1 MKTKLY
7 NRLRTE
13 NILAQYKNDERI
25 NALVENLKITEEGRY
40 RLSGLAGSSLSFL
53 SIATYQNL
61 PSIHLFIL
69 PEQESAVYFLNDMEN
84 ILEDQDNPYH
94 KKQVLFFPV
103 SYKRP
108 YEPEVTDNTNMLS
121 RTEVLK
127 RISSR
132 GKKTLIVTY
141 PEALTEKVVKKNY
154 IKKNTFR
161 LQTGEQVS
169 IDFMNDLLHEYGFT
183 QTDFVLEPGQF
194 SVRGG
199 IIDVFSFTND
209 QPYRIEFFGDDV
221 ESIRTFNPEDQLSLE
236 TLNHITIVPNVQERN
251 NKVERQTFLEYLP
264 KNTVIWI
271 ENPGMT
277 KDLIR
282 QERNKVEDAFANISQ
297 DAEETPVQAP
307 EALFTNADEFWQQ
320 LKPFHLIELGKENSF
335 AGAEVLNFNHTP
347 QPSFNKTFDL
357 LLETL
362 EKNVADGYA
371 NYILTDNPKQIERIQ
386 TILEDVQVQRGEEG
400 RGKFNPLMIAIHEGF
415 VDHDKKIACYTD
427 HQIFERYHKFR
438 LKSGYK
444 NKESITLKELYNLE
458 PGDYVTHIDHGIG
471 KFDGLQKIHNNGKEQ
486 EAIRLIYKNDDILY
500 VSIHSLHRIAKYIG
514 KEGKAPKVDKLG
526 SNAWKN
532 LKNRTKKKLKDI
544 ASDLIKLYAK
554 RKATEGHA
562 FPADNYLQYELEASF
577 IYEDTPDQL
586 AATQAVKQDMEASFP
601 MDRLVCGDVGFGKT
615 EVAIRAAF
623 KAVADNKQVAVLVPT
638 TILAMQHFH
647 SFQERLSD
655 FPVNIDYMNRF
666 KTAKQQ
672 KEILAKLKDGSLDIV
687 IGTHRIVSK
696 DIDFNNLGLLI
707 IDEEQKFGVSVK
719 EKLRELR
726 TSVDTL
732 TLTATPIPRTLQFS
746 LMGARDL
753 SIINTPPPNRY
764 PVQTELHPFNK
775 DLIRDSIEYEIS
787 RGGQVFFL
795 HNRVQNIN
803 EIASLVEK
811 AVPNVK
817 VGVGHGKMEGK
828 TLEKIMLDF
837 IEGHFDVLIATTII
851 ESGLDIPN
859 ANTMI
864 INEAHH
870 YGLSDLH
877 QLRGRVGRS
886 NKKAFC
892 YLLAPPVSTLTSDA
906 RKRLKALEDFSALGS
921 GFNIAMRDL
930 DIRGAGNILGAE
942 QSGFIAEMGY
952 EMYQKIINDAMQELK
967 SGEFKDLFQKD
978 EQTKKQEEETSR
990 DCSIE
995 SDLHLLIPDTY
1006 VSSPAERL
1014 SLYKRLDELN
1024 EEKEMDDFRREISD
1038 RFGPVPDVV
1047 EELIRTKHL
1056 RKIAAQIGFEKMIL
1070 KNNQLVGHFISDQES
1085 PYFQSDQ
1092 FMNIIK
1098 YAQSNPNRV
1107 RLKEKKDK
1115 LTILINDIHSI
1126 NDAIKFLEPVYE
1138 KNN

>member
-1 MKTKLY
+1 M
-7 NRLRTE
+7 RTE
-13 NILAQYKNDERI
+13 NILQQYRNDERI
-25 NALVENLKITEEGRY
+25 EALVNNLQVTEEARY
-40 RLSGLAGSSLSFL
+40 RFSGLAGSSLSFL
-53 SIATYQNL
+53 SVATYQNL
-61 PSIHLFIL
+61 PWIHLFVL
-69 PEQESAVYFLNDMEN
+69 PDQEAAAYFLNDMEN
-84 ILEDQDNPYH
+84 LLDDKENPYH

-108 YEPEVTDNTNMLS
+108 YEPEITDNTNLLS

-141 PEALTEKVVKKNY
+141 PEALTEKVVKRSY

-169 IDFMNDLLHEYGFT
+169 LDFMNDLLHEYGFA
-183 QTDFVLEPGQF
+183 QTDFVLEPGEF

-209 QPYRIEFFGDDV
+209 KPYRIEFFGDEI
-221 ESIRTFNPEDQLSLE
+221 ESIRSFNPEDQLSLE
-236 TLNHITIVPNVQERN
+236 TLNHITIVPNVQGRDN
-251 NKVERQTFLEYLP
+251 NAGRQAFLEFLP
-264 KNTVIWI
+264 RNSVIWI
-271 ENPGMT
+271 ENPVMT
-277 KDLIR
+277 CDLIR
-282 QERNKVEDAFANISQ
+282 EERKKVDDAFAGIKQ
-297 DAEETPVQAP
+297 DDEQSEVQAP
-307 EALFTNADEFWQQ
+307 ETLFTDADEFWQQ
-320 LKPFHLIELGKENSF
+320 LQPFHIIELGKQNHF
-335 AGAEVLNFNHTP
+335 RDADVIQFNHTP

-357 LLETL
+357 LLESL
-362 EKNVADGYA
+362 EKNAADGYS
-371 NYILTDNPKQIERIQ
+371 NYILTDNPRQIERIQ
-386 TILEDVQVQRGEEG
+386 TILEDVYAQRGEEAPG
-400 RGKFNPLMIAIHEGF
+400 NFNPLMISIHEGF

-427 HQIFERYHKFR
+427 HQIFDRYHKFR

-458 PGDYVTHIDHGIG
+458 PGDYVTHIDHGVG
-471 KFDGLQKIHNNGKEQ
+471 KFDGLQKINNNGKEQ
-486 EAIRLIYKNDDILY
+486 EAVRLIYKNNDLLY

-514 KEGKAPKVDKLG
+514 KEGKVPKVDKLG

-532 LKNRTKKKLKDI
+532 LKNRTKKKVKDI

-554 RKATEGHA
+554 RKATTGHT
-562 FPADNYLQYELEASF
+562 FPPDNYLQHELEASF

-586 AATQAVKQDMEASFP
+586 AATQAVKKDMEASFP

-623 KAVADNKQVAVLVPT
+623 KAVADSKQVVVLVPT
-638 TILAMQHFH
+638 TILAMQHYR
-647 SFQERLSD
+647 SFQDRLKD
-655 FPVNIDYMNRF
+655 FPVTIDYLNRF

-672 KEILAKLKDGSLDIV
+672 RDILHKLKEGELDIV
-687 IGTHRIVSK
+687 IGTHRVVSK
-696 DIDFNNLGLLI
+696 DVTLDNLGLLV

-719 EKLRELR
+719 EKLRQMR
-726 TSVDTL
+726 ANVDTL

-753 SIINTPPPNRY
+753 SIINTPPPNRH
-764 PVQTELHPFNK
+764 PVQTELHSFNE
-775 DLIRDSIEYEIS
+775 DLIKESIEYEIN

-803 EIASLVEK
+803 EVAHLVEK
-811 AVPNVK
+811 VVPRAK
-817 VGVGHGKMEGK
+817 IGVGHGKMDGK

-837 IEGHFDVLIATTII
+837 IEGKFDVLVATTII

-892 YLLAPPVSTLTSDA
+892 YLLAPPVSTLTADA

-942 QSGFIAEMGY
+942 QSGFISEMGY

-967 SGEFKDLFQKD
+967 SGEFKELFQNE
-978 EQTKKQEEETSR
+978 EQTVQETQETAR

-1006 VSSPAERL
+1006 VSSPEQRL

-1024 EEKEMDDFRREISD
+1024 TEKELDDFRREVND
-1038 RFGPVPDVV
+1038 RFGPVPAPV
-1047 EELIRTKHL
+1047 EELIRTKYL
-1056 RKIAAQIGFEKMIL
+1056 RTIAAKVGFEKIIL
-1070 KNNQLVGHFISDQES
+1070 KNGQLAGHFISDQES
-1085 PYFQSDQ
+1085 PYFQSAQ
-1092 FMNIIK
+1092 FMNVIK
-1098 YAQSNPNRV
+1098 YAQNNPKRV

-1115 LTILINDIHSI
+1115 LTILMDKVNSI
-1126 NDAIKFLEPVYE
+1126 DDAIKVLQPIL
-1138 KNN
+1138 NQ